1 MTWGNHA
8 ILTVN
13 CCFEQRAPWNACCVP
28 ATMSIALSEVGS
40 CWERQTTR
48 PCKAFLS
55 TEIRFVSRHYLLA
68 FGPADTAISSFSFAI
83 TMGNNGERDW
93 GSWQSTHF
101 GTLECCHGK
110 LGSKA
115 NCKWPPMGLQSLGDG
130 NPMESQRDHSREL
143 AESSVK
149 LIWKK
154 HPSTISSLQVQPQS
168 KIRESAGSSFQKW
181 RN

>member
-1 MTWGNHA
+1 
-8 ILTVN
+8 
-13 CCFEQRAPWNACCVP
+13 
-28 ATMSIALSEVGS
+28 
-40 CWERQTTR
+40 
-48 PCKAFLS
+48 
-55 TEIRFVSRHYLLA
+55 
-68 FGPADTAISSFSFAI
+68 
-83 TMGNNGERDW
+83 
-93 GSWQSTHF
+93 
-101 GTLECCHGK
+101 LECCHGK

-130 NPMESQRDHSREL
+130 NPMESQRDRSREL